1 MAKQQ
6 LDDDVVVE
14 EAAVEAELGAT
25 MGTQLKR
32 LFSNLGLGQA
42 QAHAH
47 VGKPG
52 ASSGR
57 GGGAKG
63 GGAREIKIEDEIVAW
78 VASRVAPATLGQLMC
93 VT

>member
-14 EAAVEAELGAT
+14 EAVVDAELGVT
-25 MGTQLKR
+25 MGSQLKR
-32 LFSNLGLGQA
+32 LFSNLGLGHA
-42 QAHAH
+42 QAHGHA
-47 VGKPG
+47 GKPG

-57 GGGAKG
+57 GGGAKA

-78 VASRVAPATLGQLMC
+78 VASRVAPATLMQLMC